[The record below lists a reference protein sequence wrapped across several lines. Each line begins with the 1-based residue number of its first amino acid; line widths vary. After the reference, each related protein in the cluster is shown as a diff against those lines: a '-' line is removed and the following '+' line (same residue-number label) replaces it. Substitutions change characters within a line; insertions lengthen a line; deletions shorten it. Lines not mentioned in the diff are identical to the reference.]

1 MLEFPVFQGYAGF
14 REVFTFREKAA
25 LKIPKRIR
33 KLAYS
38 LQVDIEITSTRGND
52 YKNFKSSPPFSF
64 YGYAV
69 IVFRDHSQIQ
79 IPIEQARQVLYYDRV
94 VEAYANWWSLYLS
107 FVSQYSIA
115 ALIENQLDPI
125 AEALDLTKVPT
136 DVACVTPPA
145 WEELPIREVYIK
157 TKFGT
162 QFRVEVS
169 WFEPVPVDYGECE
182 YDGNSQ
188 FTDSPKDGG
197 LPSEGTQPQTAPDPD
212 NPYDGFEPP
221 ASAEELGDFFNLK
234 QSNLDNPNPDN
245 EPIDTNEYD
254 WAFSYQW
261 TVLGNAGEPLDV
273 PCFSF
278 ILLRGTAQDV
288 LVTNYLE
295 QIGTSNTGEPFY
307 RIAFVWKGSV
317 VWSEPVGFRMG
328 SVQECGRVIY
338 DP

>member
-1 MLEFPVFQGYAGF
+1 MVDFPVFEGYAGF
-14 REVFTFREKAA
+14 RETFTFREKAA
-25 LKIPKRIR
+25 LTIPKRIR
-33 KLAYS
+33 ELAYS

-94 VEAYANWWSLYLS
+94 VEAYTNWWSLYLMAFTNAVLS
-107 FVSQYSIA
+107 AIVA
-115 ALIENQLDPI
+115 NNLDPI
-125 AEALDLTKVPT
+125 AESLGLDVL
-136 DVACVTPPA
+136 PA
-145 WEELPIREVYIK
+145 EGVCASLPSWEELPIREVYIK

-162 QFRVEVS
+162 QFNVEVS
-169 WFEPVPVDYGECE
+169 WFEPVPATYGECE
-182 YDGNSQ
+182 YDGSSQ
-188 FTDSPKDGG
+188 FTDSPKDEG
-197 LPSEGTQPQTAPDPD
+197 LPPEGTQPQSAPDPG
-212 NPYDGFEPP
+212 NPYDGFDPP
-221 ASAEELGDFFNLK
+221 TSAEELGDFFNLK

-261 TVLGNAGEPLDV
+261 TVLGNNGKPLDV

-295 QIGTSNTGEPFY
+295 QIATSSTGEPFY

-338 DP
+338 NP